1 VEVGLPAHT
10 DDDWPATDWPDDPT
24 FNYGSTELKEKHP
37 AVHQLL
43 VNQNLSNT
51 QQAGII
57 LDVDIDGMDLEAA
70 VRKWMAANG
79 DVWRA
84 WLPAAM

>member
-1 VEVGLPAHT
+1 MGEY
-10 DDDWPATDWPDDPT
+10 
-24 FNYGSTELKEKHP
+24 FTELKEKHP

-57 LDVDIDGMDLEAA
+57 LDVDIDGTDLEAA
-70 VRKWMAANG
+70 VRKWMAANE

-84 WLPAAM
+84 WLPAGM

>member
-1 VEVGLPAHT
+1 
-10 DDDWPATDWPDDPT
+10 
-24 FNYGSTELKEKHP
+24 
-37 AVHQLL
+37 LL

-57 LDVDIDGMDLEAA
+57 LDVDIEGMDLDAA
-70 VRKWMAANG
+70 VRKWMAANE

-84 WLPAAM
+84 WVPAAM